1 MFSGSQPHGADH
13 PEFSGYRPLN
23 PVVRPSSFVVRSTR
37 PFEWKGTTTLVYK
50 PTGTGFKNIVRKV
63 LLGEGE
69 SDLPFQVRY
78 FEIGRGGYSSL
89 ESHHHRHAVVVIR
102 GRGKIFL
109 KTRVH
114 DLRPYDSVYIG
125 KDAVHQFHQ
134 VGAWTVRIFVHGRRG
149 ATAKHLCRRRR
160 RRNCGGNTKRK
171 VCESMM
177 KIRPCVN
184 SASKPD
190 APCRAHSGRRN
201 RRAAVPIYQT
211 TSYVFDDTDFAAQL
225 SRSNSTATST
235 RGS

>member
-134 VGAWTVRIFVHGRRG
+134 VGRGPFGFLCMVGAARPPNTVSPAAAEKLRRKYK
-149 ATAKHLCRRRR
+149 A
-160 RRNCGGNTKRK
+160 
-171 VCESMM
+171 ESMW
-177 KIRPCVN
+177 K
-184 SASKPD
+184 A
-190 APCRAHSGRRN
+190 
-201 RRAAVPIYQT
+201 
-211 TSYVFDDTDFAAQL
+211 
-225 SRSNSTATST
+225 
-235 RGS
+235 